1 MDTVL
6 SLNAVPVI
14 LPPLSEMLLVCDK
27 QLTGN
32 TLKLLGRI
40 YLPKKSFFVPTI
52 ALWFLRKRTNSY
64 YVLSITAA
72 IVLGIP

>member
-40 YLPKKSFFVPTI
+40 YLPKKSFLCQLLLFGSCANEQI
-52 ALWFLRKRTNSY
+52 HIMFL
-64 YVLSITAA
+64 VLQQ
-72 IVLGIP
+72 L

>member
-14 LPPLSEMLLVCDK
+14 LPPLSEMILVCDK

-40 YLPKKSFFVPTI
+40 YLPKNLFVPTI

-64 YVLSITAA
+64 YVLSITVA